1 MPSREDLRMDRHV
14 LNVRPRDVLPNKMF
28 FKLPSIH
35 LTVTFILTVTF
46 FFQKAYIYY
55 TLSNLQAAEFLVW
68 DWVILPSAYITYIW
82 ISSLPNYQW
91 HIPCPSIP
99 QFLNSS
105 HPLQFCRPSSPSD
118 RVITPSIVSY
128 YYLGK
133 TCYTNVWI
141 HTLLK

>member
-46 FFQKAYIYY
+46 FLQKAYIYY

-99 QFLNSS
+99 QFLP
-105 HPLQFCRPSSPSD
+105 PLTILQ
-118 RVITPSIVSY
+118 
-128 YYLGK
+128 
-133 TCYTNVWI
+133 
-141 HTLLK
+141 TLLPLWSGNYPINSKLLLFGKNLLHKCMDPHTTKIN